1 MTSEQQCNSVK
12 LEVYQAAKKG
22 NHYCGDSYYVKETED
37 YFLCVMADG
46 LGSGEYAMKASS
58 AITNVVSLYPHA
70 DVEELMRRCND
81 ATKNTRGAAV
91 AVLKFYKK
99 TFQFVYSNIGNIRFY
114 LYSPDGKLTYPLP
127 IKGFLSG
134 KIQRF
139 RTQVFSFEPGSRFL
153 IHTDGLN
160 LREIKSVFSKTSKIQ
175 QMSTEL
181 QSKIISNDDDITYV
195 IGHITV

>member
-1 MTSEQQCNSVK
+1 MTAQHESNLVEV
-12 LEVYQAAKKG
+12 EVYQVAKKG
-22 NHYCGDSYYVKETED
+22 NHHCGDSYFVKETDE

-46 LGSGEYAMKASS
+46 LGSGEHAMKASS
-58 AITNVVSLYPHA
+58 AITDVVSLYPHE
-70 DVEELMRRCND
+70 DVEELMVKCNE

-91 AVLKFYKK
+91 AILKFYKK

-114 LYSPDGKLTYPLP
+114 LYSPGGKLTYPLP

-134 KIQRF
+134 RAQRF
-139 RTQVFSFEPGSRFL
+139 RTQMFSFEPESRFL

-160 LREIKSVFSKTSKIQ
+160 LREIKSVFSKTTKIQ

-181 QSKIISNDDDITYV
+181 QSKIDSNSDDITYV
-195 IGHITV
+195 IGHITG